1 MIPACRGVLGTA
13 YRKGRGGCWDGRGH
27 TLGLRAAA
35 EAALSHNGFTRPCCP
50 LPPRGAVGTPPHPH
64 GGGSEKRVSAPQ
76 RGPSAGTQMGCHLL
90 QPPPHVVGAPRLG
103 GSTTPCQTGVCPV
116 LSRRIPTGGSGT
128 PLPPVPPSS
137 AAACEQL
144 QRRVQLKIEAG
155 GRTAPGGDLF
165 ITRSL
170 ISAWESQGWGW
181 GVGGV
186 GGGSNLGRW
195 GRPHSPTPA
204 AIMSWG
210 RPAGAIC
217 PTLESI
223 CWCQREPP
231 APHTA
236 WGGAEPGLGP
246 RGSMTG
252 ADIGSG
258 LWGWDL

>member
-50 LPPRGAVGTPPHPH
+50 VPPRGAVGTPPHPH

-128 PLPPVPPSS
+128 PLPPVPPSR

-181 GVGGV
+181 GVGGWGEAAIWGAGAV
-186 GGGSNLGRW
+186 LTAPLLQPSCPGGALLGPYVPHWRASAGVSGSPRPHTQRGGGLSLV
-195 GRPHSPTPA
+195 
-204 AIMSWG
+204 
-210 RPAGAIC
+210 
-217 PTLESI
+217 
-223 CWCQREPP
+223 
-231 APHTA
+231 
-236 WGGAEPGLGP
+236 
-246 RGSMTG
+246 
-252 ADIGSG
+252 
-258 LWGWDL
+258 